1 MSYNA
6 TSIFLF
12 VSFLHLLKKGFFFFF
27 FFFFKVQHSQV
38 RGHKRVAVFGKKSRP

>member
-12 VSFLHLLKKGFFFFF
+12 VSFLHLLKKGLFFFFL
-27 FFFFKVQHSQV
+27 KYNTV
-38 RGHKRVAVFGKKSRP
+38 RYAATKE